1 MDYKTMKMDYQKT
14 ILTQFGLICFSG
26 FRKED
31 LNVKVYDEQQITD
44 RRQVKANTHM
54 AFGRVGSKS

>member
-1 MDYKTMKMDYQKT
+1 LKGDYQKT

-54 AFGRVGSKS
+54 AFGRVGSK

>member
-1 MDYKTMKMDYQKT
+1 MDTNDRHIEWLDTILKGDYQKT

-31 LNVKVYDEQQITD
+31 LNVK
-44 RRQVKANTHM
+44 AG
-54 AFGRVGSKS
+54 FL